1 MTDFIITQY
10 PDRNFNTFF
19 NDQGRDK
26 SIIYRQVKDRLISFN
41 KDMKIYVWDVVTGKL
56 KSADPIKGLEDIN
69 NFTQMTPRGYDTTL
83 FYSNNPI
90 SDTADKYEDFY
101 DAKLLAGNFKG

>member
-19 NDQGRDK
+19 NDQGRSN

-56 KSADPIKGLEDIN
+56 KSADPIQGLEDIN

-83 FYSNNPI
+83 F
-90 SDTADKYEDFY
+90 
-101 DAKLLAGNFKG
+101 